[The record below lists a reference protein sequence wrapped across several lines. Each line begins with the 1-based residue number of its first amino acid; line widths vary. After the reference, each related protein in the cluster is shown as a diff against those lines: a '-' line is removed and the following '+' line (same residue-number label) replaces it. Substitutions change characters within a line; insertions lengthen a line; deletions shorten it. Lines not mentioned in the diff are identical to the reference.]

1 MNILFVTAEAAPF
14 AKVGGLGDVVGAG
27 SLPTALVGHG
37 FDARVMMPFYG
48 TISPSKFQIEH
59 LFTFQFPRKNDL
71 LSVEIYTTTI
81 QSTVF
86 YLLKCLPYF
95 GAEKQVY
102 SGWHIDM
109 GRFVAFNQIAMAAI
123 WELHVR
129 QNWGA
134 NVVHANDWHTGLI
147 PFFIKQS
154 QQDPFWGGMR
164 TVCTIHNMAYQGD
177 NAGKWLYEEGI
188 PARQHRLLH
197 QIGAADKLL
206 AIGIAYAD
214 YVTTVSPRHAV
225 EIQFEPLG
233 CGLSQLIRSRNPFVS
248 GILNGIATNQLNPA
262 TDPYL
267 LTNFDSTDFRQKRL
281 NNKRHL
287 QQLAGL
293 PLRDEVML
301 IGIVS
306 RIVWQKGFDFLIPAL
321 WEFMGMADA
330 QLVILGTGELSYS
343 DQFRYMQQAF
353 PSKVRAEIRYDEGF
367 AQKVYGGGDIFVMPS
382 HYEPCGIGQMV
393 AMRYGSLPL
402 VRETGGLADT
412 VSNYDNGD
420 ADHGTGFVFLADNP
434 AAIVNT
440 LRWAMYTYENNPAA
454 WQRMQQRAMETNFS
468 WENSAQQYITIFQ
481 SLFDR

>member
-1 MNILFVTAEAAPF
+1 
-14 AKVGGLGDVVGAG
+14 
-27 SLPTALVGHG
+27 
-37 FDARVMMPFYG
+37 
-48 TISPSKFQIEH
+48 
-59 LFTFQFPRKNDL
+59 
-71 LSVEIYTTTI
+71 
-81 QSTVF
+81 
-86 YLLKCLPYF
+86 
-95 GAEKQVY
+95 
-102 SGWHIDM
+102 
-109 GRFVAFNQIAMAAI
+109 
-123 WELHVR
+123 
-129 QNWGA
+129 
-134 NVVHANDWHTGLI
+134 VVHANDWHTGLI

-154 QQDPFWGGMR
+154 QQDPFWGGLR

-206 AIGIAYAD
+206 AIGIAYAN

-267 LTNFDSTDFRQKRL
+267 MTNFDSTDFRQKRL

-420 ADHGTGFVFLADNP
+420 ADHGTGFVFLADRSCCHRQH
-434 AAIVNT
+434 AALGNVY
-440 LRWAMYTYENNPAA
+440 L
-454 WQRMQQRAMETNFS
+454 
-468 WENSAQQYITIFQ
+468 
-481 SLFDR
+481 